1 MKNITVLT
9 ACRNRENNLN
19 LMRKNVLELDNVS
32 EHLIID
38 WSSDRKITLEKQS
51 KARIIVKENEK
62 NWWLSRAYN
71 FGFNFVETEYI
82 LKLDTESVMDSK
94 LFNKLNYKDYDLII
108 FYKQEYNPG
117 NFLVSKKLLDN
128 VNGFNE
134 YIFGWGWDDHDLINR
149 ITKKSNNTKVLKI
162 YGYISETS
170 DLDKDRVEVRHLNS
184 KFNKDRKYFYA
195 IKKSFNS
202 ANSYISNLDVWKNQL
217 LNYEDNDIK
226 HFYSIKQLSNYIKLR
241 HKFYFF
247 KSFFMVLFP
256 HRKIYRRIMPFF
268 YSLFSEKRIYK
279 LIGVNIYPYKT

>member
-1 MKNITVLT
+1 MKKIGFIPARYASKRLPGKALKKIGSLPMFAHVYKRAEMSNLDEVYVLT
-9 ACRNRENNLN
+9 DHEKIIKESEKFNIKAILTRPEHENGTSRCVEGLDKVDCNENDLFLN
-19 LMRKNVLELDNVS
+19 IQGDEPLVEPR
-32 EHLIID
+32 LINKMI
-38 WSSDRKITLEKQS
+38 K
-51 KARIIVKENEK
+51 
-62 NWWLSRAYN
+62 
-71 FGFNFVETEYI
+71 GFNSDKHDI
-82 LKLDTESVMDSK
+82 
-94 LFNKLNYKDYDLII
+94 
-108 FYKQEYNPG
+108 
-117 NFLVSKKLLDN
+117 LVS
-128 VNGFNE
+128 
-134 YIFGWGWDDHDLINR
+134 